1 MSSLGMTGN
10 GNYTAED
17 RLRAMLAAEL
27 RLGLSVAGVE
37 VPVDADMSTLWRLTD
52 HVILDGRRPFNL
64 EKSFAYADVLD
75 MMTENTE
82 S

>member
-1 MSSLGMTGN
+1 MNDN

-27 RLGLSVAGVE
+27 RLGLDVAGVE
-37 VPVDADMSTLWRLTD
+37 VPVDADMATLWRLTN
-52 HVILDGRRPFNL
+52 HALLDDKRPFNL
-64 EKSFAYADVLD
+64 EKSFAYAEVLD
-75 MMTENTE
+75 MIRKGQGQG

>member
-1 MSSLGMTGN
+1 MNDN

-27 RLGLSVAGVE
+27 RLGLEVAGVE
-37 VPVDADMSTLWRLTD
+37 VPVDADMATLWRLTK
-52 HVILDGRRPFNL
+52 HALLDEKRPFNL
-64 EKSFAYADVLD
+64 EKSFAYSEVLD
-75 MMTENTE
+75 MIRKDDR